1 MLKKICQRCQ
11 GNGYIKVKQSVENPT
26 EEVLQCPLCNS
37 EGEIIMDKNTFEEER
52 QRHRIKTERLMLE
65 SELVKQLNGVIKK
78 LNDEVDML
86 TKQKIY
92 LQSKLKEKEGVK
104 NEKIDVGS
112 IREEIRS

>member
-1 MLKKICQRCQ
+1 M
-11 GNGYIKVKQSVENPT
+11 
-26 EEVLQCPLCNS
+26 
-37 EGEIIMDKNTFEEER
+37 FEEER

-92 LQSKLKEKEGVK
+92 LQSKLKEKEK
-104 NEKIDVGS
+104 ELQNDQ
-112 IREEIRS
+112 RR

>member
-1 MLKKICQRCQ
+1 MLKKICPRCQ

-37 EGEIIMDKNTFEEER
+37 EGEIIMDKNMFEEER
-52 QRHRIKTERLMLE
+52 QR
-65 SELVKQLNGVIKK
+65 QLNGVIKK

-92 LQSKLKEKEGVK
+92 LQSKLKEKEGAT
-104 NEKIDVGS
+104 NEKSNVGS
-112 IREEIRS
+112 TREEVRS

>member
-1 MLKKICQRCQ
+1 MLKKICPRCQ
-11 GNGYIKVKQSVENPT
+11 GNGYIKVKQSVENPK

-37 EGEIIMDKNTFEEER
+37 KGEIIMDKNTFEQER

-92 LQSKLKEKEGVK
+92 LQSKLKEKTKKE
-104 NEKIDVGS
+104 NEN
-112 IREEIRS
+112 E